1 MTTSGRP
8 KMRVMTD
15 RHQALAAVLGSVRL
29 EDAEPSPEMQAL
41 GERWARGEITDDE
54 LKAAAQRAA
63 AGQPVDTSAP
73 SAA

>member
-1 MTTSGRP
+1 MSA
-8 KMRVMTD
+8 MTD
-15 RHQALAAVLGSVRL
+15 RRQALAAALGSVRL
-29 EDAEPSPEMQAL
+29 EDAEPSPEMLAL
-41 GERWARGEITDDE
+41 GERWARGEITTDE